1 MRNRT
6 GFLAAAAI
14 AILLTACAS
23 GDMDGS
29 AGGGQGVAVGQ
40 GVDAAG
46 GQGVDAA
53 GGQGLGAA
61 GGQGMDAA
69 GSQGVG
75 AAGSPGV
82 GAAGGQGMDS
92 AVPQGIENAGIH
104 IGKNTVGDVD
114 GSIMSSGSPASNAQ
128 RTSPCWSTAESIL
141 EQIHDPVF
149 PNLRVDVTDY
159 GAVPDDGI
167 LDTKAIQAAI
177 DHVSAQGGGMVVI
190 PRGRFDTG
198 AIVLKENVNLH
209 LESEDTV
216 LCFTR
221 DIIPENYPLVLA
233 YYEGAPCYNWSPLIY
248 ANGQDNIAVTGKGRL
263 DGQADQDTWWSWY
276 GDTYIG
282 QDYTRP
288 SSSDVGILRR
298 MVDDGVD
305 VRKRVFGEGHFL
317 RPNFIQVIGCE
328 NVLVEGIS
336 IKNPPMWGVNPV
348 LCTNVTVRGI
358 EVDGNFNNNDGCN
371 PENCNYVLI
380 EDCRFQVGGD
390 GVAVKSG
397 RNRDG
402 WELKEA
408 GWSARNMVIRGN
420 EFAGGTSGIAFG
432 SEMSGDIRDIYADD
446 NRFGTQSLDY
456 AIRFKSNAA
465 RGGVV
470 ERIYIRGSRASNIR
484 YVSIHATMLYDEG
497 WMGSYLPEYRDIR
510 IEDFTANGGTYGIFM
525 EAFDQVPIT
534 GLELVDVD
542 IRDVD
547 HEVRARNWKD
557 PLLEQVRINGHTYP
571 RPVDVRAEGTFVAGG
586 TVRAAGELLGAGM
599 GGLSYEWYLTDQPY
613 GAQADGHGAD
623 STDTGQAGIRAAS
636 CAGRGRSLEITDD
649 MQGKYLVLTA
659 RDPYG
664 NQGQSMAYRV
674 LTGDEQ
680 ERFKDGA
687 VRGALSRGYV
697 DARWLK
703 PDKPVTMKECAGI
716 LSAFWGPEAGKIQSV
731 LEEQGIRMDT
741 DDPVARDEMGRI
753 ALLACGIPYEELMI
767 VYPDYEDAGDIRPGL
782 RSGVGVSSYLGFVG
796 AKEGKYYRPRD
807 TATQQELID
816 CVMAI
821 SDFNRR

>member
-1 MRNRT
+1 MFMVRKRT
-6 GFLAAAAI
+6 GLLAAAAI
-14 AILLTACAS
+14 SILLTACAA
-23 GDMDGS
+23 GRAEES
-29 AGGGQGVAVGQ
+29 AGREQD
-40 GVDAAG
+40 VDVTG
-46 GQGVDAA
+46 SWETD
-53 GGQGLGAA
+53 GARN
-61 GGQGMDAA
+61 
-69 GSQGVG
+69 
-75 AAGSPGV
+75 PE
-82 GAAGGQGMDS
+82 
-92 AVPQGIENAGIH
+92 PENAGIYM
-104 IGKNTVGDVD
+104 GQNTGGG
-114 GSIMSSGSPASNAQ
+114 GSGSTMSSGSQAFRTQ
-128 RTSPCWSTAESIL
+128 RTSPDWSTAESIL
-141 EQIHDPVF
+141 EQIRDPVF
-149 PNLRVDVTDY
+149 PDLRVDVTDY
-159 GAVPDDGI
+159 GAVPDDGL
-167 LDTKAIQAAI
+167 LDTNAIQAAI
-177 DHVSAQGGGMVVI
+177 DHVSAQGGGVVAV
-190 PRGRFDTG
+190 PEGSFDTG

-209 LESEDTV
+209 LESENTV

-248 ANGQDNIAVTGKGRL
+248 AYEQDNIAVTGKGRL

-288 SSSDVGILRR
+288 SSSDVGLLRR
-298 MVDDGVD
+298 MTDDGVD

-328 NVLVEGIS
+328 NVLIEGIS
-336 IKNPPMWGVNPV
+336 IKNSPMWGVNPV

-358 EVDGNFNNNDGCN
+358 SVDGKFNNNDGCN

-380 EDCRFQVGGD
+380 EDSRFEVGGD

-408 GWSARNMVIRGN
+408 GWSAQNMVIRGN
-420 EFAGGTSGIAFG
+420 EFAAGTSGIAFG
-432 SEMSGDIRDIYADD
+432 SEMSGDIRDIYADH
-446 NRFGTQSLDY
+446 NRFGAQSLDY

-470 ERIYIRGSRASNIR
+470 ERIYIRGSQASNIR
-484 YVSIHATMLYDEG
+484 YVPIHATMLYDEG

-510 IEDFTANGGTYGIFM
+510 IEDFTARGGVYGIFM
-525 EAFDQVPIT
+525 ETFDQVPIT
-534 GLELVDVD
+534 GLELVNVD

-557 PLLEQVRINGHTYP
+557 PILEQVRINGNAYP
-571 RPVDVRAEGTFVAGG
+571 RPMDVRAEGIFMAGE
-586 TVRAAGELLGAGM
+586 TVRAAGELLGDDT
-599 GGLSYEWYLTDQPY
+599 GGLSYEWKLTEQPHEEQLDDY
-613 GAQADGHGAD
+613 DADGAEAGN
-623 STDTGQAGIRAAS
+623 TDTQSSLAGY
-636 CAGRGRSLEITDD
+636 GKTLKITDD

-664 NQGQSMAYRV
+664 NRAQSMAYRV
-674 LTGDEQ
+674 LTKEEQ
-680 ERFKDGA
+680 EQFKDGT

-697 DARWLK
+697 DACRLK
-703 PDKPVTMKECAGI
+703 PDQPVTMKECAEI
-716 LSAFWGPEAGKIQSV
+716 LSAFWGPEAGKVKSV
-731 LEEQGIRMDT
+731 LEEQGIELDT
-741 DDPVARDEMGRI
+741 EKTVARDEMGQI

-767 VYPDYEDAGDIRPGL
+767 VRPDYEDAGDIRPGL
-782 RSGVGVSSYLGFVG
+782 RSSVGVSSYLGFVG
-796 AKEGKYYRPRD
+796 AKEGKYYRPKD
-807 TATQQELID
+807 TATQQELVD